1 MICKRVREGR
11 IWIWEKIGNW
21 PAVLPSLIYLPLS
34 PWSFLGLSGATK
46 ITQPLLDYFL
56 DISLS
61 AFVQLFYFAKKDKFV
76 KCFHILSLQSTSKND
91 NWPCVCVLVAQLCLT
106 LCEPTDCSPP
116 GSLDHG
122 ILPARILEWVAIP
135 FSRVSS
141 QSRDQTCVSC
151 IAGRFFTIW
160 ATGEGWQLAIRRY
173 KENFSLSVT
182 T

>member
-1 MICKRVREGR
+1 MDLRENRKLASCITILNIFAVVPMEFPWAQWCHKDYSTFAWLFPRYIFVCLCPVILLCKERQVCEMLSHPKSPEYKQE
-11 IWIWEKIGNW
+11 WQL
-21 PAVLPSLIYLPLS
+21 AV
-34 PWSFLGLSGATK
+34 
-46 ITQPLLDYFL
+46 
-56 DISLS
+56 
-61 AFVQLFYFAKKDKFV
+61 
-76 KCFHILSLQSTSKND
+76 
-91 NWPCVCVLVAQLCLT
+91 CVCVLVAQLCLT

-173 KENFSLSVT
+173 TENFSLSVT